1 MADLDQTVEEAT
13 GQALAEV
20 GGEEATP
27 FHSYTGE
34 DGTEQKWKSPDELN
48 EFIKKSGMFQK
59 DYTQK
64 SQKREQEYRQRMAEV
79 QKEREEFKKQ
89 REDWEK
95 NEKAKYDRYNQV
107 LSTRPNIQRML
118 ADAVNKPTSPDEIFE
133 RSQSYADQKYQ
144 TLEQKIAA
152 LEQER
157 EEERL
162 SKERDAKFEELEKEI
177 PGFDRNV
184 VTESLQQL
192 DAGDMK
198 SLMAMI
204 YKSSK
209 YNPVEMQQDVEEMIA
224 AKSGAKMVPGGGG
237 PAPKSRG
244 STDPKSAREEAMR
257 DLT

>member
-1 MADLDQTVEEAT
+1 MADLDQSAEEAR

-20 GGEEATP
+20 GGDEATP
-27 FHSYTGE
+27 FHSYKGE
-34 DGTEQKWKSPDELN
+34 DGTEQKWKTPDELN
-48 EFIKKSGMFQK
+48 DFIKKSGMFQK

-64 SQKREQEYRQRMAEV
+64 SQKREKEYQQRMAEV

-118 ADAVNKPTSPDEIFE
+118 ADAVSKPTSPDEIFE

-144 TLEQKIAA
+144 SLEQRLAQF
-152 LEQER
+152 EQR
-157 EEERL
+157 LEEEKL
-162 SKERDAKFEELEKEI
+162 EKERDAKFAELEQEI

-184 VTESLQQL
+184 VTEALQQL

-204 YKSSK
+204 YKSHK
-209 YNPVEMQQDVEEMIA
+209 YNPVEMQQDAEEKIV
-224 AKSGAKMVPGGGG
+224 AKAGAKMVPGGGG

-244 STDPKSAREEAMR
+244 STDPKIAREEAIR

>member
-1 MADLDQTVEEAT
+1 MADLDQSAEEAR

-27 FHSYTGE
+27 FHSYKGE
-34 DGTEQKWKSPDELN
+34 DGTEQKWKTPDELN

-64 SQKREQEYRQRMAEV
+64 SQKREEEYRKNMLEV

-89 REDWEK
+89 KEDWEK

-107 LSTRPNIQRML
+107 LSTRPAIQRML
-118 ADAVNKPTSPDEIFE
+118 ADAVNKPTSPNEIFE
-133 RSQSYADQKYQ
+133 RSQSYADEKYQ
-144 TLEQKIAA
+144 TLEQRIAKFEQQQQEA
-152 LEQER
+152 QLE
-157 EEERL
+157 
-162 SKERDAKFEELEKEI
+162 KERDAKFAELETEI

-184 VTESLQQL
+184 VTEALQNL

-198 SLMAMI
+198 SLMAMV
-204 YKSSK
+204 YKAHK
-209 YNPVEMQQDVEEMIA
+209 YNPVEMQQAVEEKIA
-224 AKSGAKMVPGGGG
+224 AKAGAKMVPGGGG

-244 STDPKSAREEAMR
+244 STDPKQAREEAMA
-257 DLT
+257 DLL

>member
-1 MADLDQTVEEAT
+1 MADLDQSVEAAK
-13 GQALAEV
+13 GQAMAEV
-20 GGEEATP
+20 GGEEA

-34 DGTEQKWKSPDELN
+34 DGSVQKWKSPDELN

-59 DYTQK
+59 DYTRK
-64 SQKREQEYRQRMAEV
+64 SQKREEEYRKNMEQVQRE
-79 QKEREEFKKQ
+79 KDEFKKQ

-133 RSQSYADQKYQ
+133 RSQSYANQK
-144 TLEQKIAA
+144 ASA
-152 LEQER
+152 LEQRIAKIEQMNQ
-157 EEERL
+157 EAVL
-162 SKERDAKFEELEKEI
+162 AQERDAKFAELETEI

-184 VTESLQQL
+184 VTDALQNL

-209 YNPVEMQQDVEEMIA
+209 YNPVEMQQDVEERIA
-224 AKSGAKMVPGGGG
+224 AKAGAKMVPGGGG

-244 STDPKSAREEAMR
+244 SSDPKQAREEAIA
-257 DLT
+257 DLL

>member
-244 STDPKSAREEAMR
+244 STDPKSAREEAMA

>member
-1 MADLDQTVEEAT
+1 MADLVQSVEAAT
-13 GQALAEV
+13 SQALSEV

-162 SKERDAKFEELEKEI
+162 SKERDAKFAELEKEI

>member
-1 MADLDQTVEEAT
+1 MADLDQCVEAAK

-27 FHSYTGE
+27 FHSYTGD
-34 DGTEQKWKSPDELN
+34 DGSVQKWKSPDELN

-64 SQKREQEYRQRMAEV
+64 SQKREEEYRKNMEQVQRE
-79 QKEREEFKKQ
+79 KDEFKKQ

-95 NEKAKYDRYNQV
+95 NEKAKYDRYNEV
-107 LSTRPNIQRML
+107 LSRRPNIQRML

-144 TLEQKIAA
+144 SLEQRLASF
-152 LEQER
+152 EQR
-157 EEERL
+157 LEEERL
-162 SKERDAKFEELEKEI
+162 EKERDAKFAELEQEL

-184 VTESLQQL
+184 VTEALQNL

-204 YKSSK
+204 YKANK
-209 YNPVEMQQDVEEMIA
+209 YNPVEMQQDVEEKIA
-224 AKSGAKMVPGGGG
+224 AKAGAKMVPGGGG

-244 STDPKSAREEAMR
+244 STDPKQAREEALA

>member
-1 MADLDQTVEEAT
+1 MADLDQSVEAAK
-13 GQALAEV
+13 GQAMAEV
-20 GGEEATP
+20 GGEEA

-34 DGTEQKWKSPDELN
+34 DGSVQKWKSPDELN

-59 DYTQK
+59 DYTRK
-64 SQKREQEYRQRMAEV
+64 SQKREEEYRKNMEQVQRE
-79 QKEREEFKKQ
+79 KDEFKKQ

-133 RSQSYADQKYQ
+133 RSQSYANQK
-144 TLEQKIAA
+144 ASA
-152 LEQER
+152 LEQRIAKIEQMNQ
-157 EEERL
+157 EAVL
-162 SKERDAKFEELEKEI
+162 AQERDAKFAELETEI

-184 VTESLQQL
+184 VTDALQNL

-204 YKSSK
+204 YRSSK
-209 YNPVEMQQDVEEMIA
+209 YNPVEMQQDVEERIA
-224 AKSGAKMVPGGGG
+224 AKAGAKMVPGGGG

-244 STDPKSAREEAMR
+244 SSDPKQAREEAIA
-257 DLT
+257 DLL

>member
-237 PAPKSRG
+237 PTPKSRG